1 LLATVQAAPE
11 GVAPNLLQTA
21 EVLKK
26 IGAVD
31 ALNLDGGSS
40 STLFL
45 GGDIL
50 NRPVT
55 EIAPVHNAIAIFI
68 TPPPTPP
75 QF

>member
-1 LLATVQAAPE
+1 MKHIS
-11 GVAPNLLQTA
+11 
-21 EVLKK
+21 VLPHE
-26 IGAVD
+26 AVD

-40 STLFL
+40 SSLFL
-45 GGDIL
+45 GGEIL

-68 TPPPTPP
+68 TPPPTKP